1 MPAKL
6 LFQFRRSDEPADGG
20 HRRIV
25 ERRIVAIDASGPE
38 EAYER
43 ALALGAE
50 EEWSGNYGDF
60 DVNFELVGIL
70 QMIERTAGDD
80 SELWWELPT
89 SWTPRSSAPPSSF
102 RRRETSSSSTARAT
116 HAASRSSPSASEP
129 GLQTACS
136 ATSCPSSAR
145 ASAMVRR
152 TAGAS
157 LAVAY
162 DSLLQRVSAL
172 APALEPPELRS
183 LAAAIGSLAGTSS
196 APRLRRSGRGT
207 GGERARG
214 MLAAPGF

>member
-1 MPAKL
+1 MTRYAAKL

-80 SELWWELPT
+80 SELWWELDELD
-89 SWTPRSSAPPSSF
+89 AP
-102 RRRETSSSSTARAT
+102 
-116 HAASRSSPSASEP
+116 
-129 GLQTACS
+129 L
-136 ATSCPSSAR
+136 
-145 ASAMVRR
+145 
-152 TAGAS
+152 
-157 LAVAY
+157 
-162 DSLLQRVSAL
+162 
-172 APALEPPELRS
+172 
-183 LAAAIGSLAGTSS
+183 
-196 APRLRRSGRGT
+196 
-207 GGERARG
+207 ERAAELVPPKRDLIIFDG
-214 MLAAPGF
+214 PRDSRRLTLFTERK